1 MFVLN
6 SYSVR
11 ILIPGDKMSYQIRYG
26 RAAKPRIP
34 VWSRLRLPLLLF
46 VSFLLFLIHVETL
59 WPEGSAG
66 LHKIRFFNQEVLPV
80 SALNELSGALHDGEG
95 LISAL
100 LQFCE
105 TLIS

>member
-26 RAAKPRIP
+26 RAEKPRIP
-34 VWSRLRLPLLLF
+34 VWNRLRLPLLLF

-66 LHKIRFFNQEVLPV
+66 LHKLRSFNQEVLPV

>member
-26 RAAKPRIP
+26 RAEKPRIP
-34 VWSRLRLPLLLF
+34 VWNRLRLPLLLF

-66 LHKIRFFNQEVLPV
+66 LHKLRSFNQEVLPV
-80 SALNELSGALHDGEG
+80 SALNELSGALYDGEG
-95 LISAL
+95 LFSGL
-100 LQFCE
+100 LLFWE
-105 TLIS
+105 KLIS